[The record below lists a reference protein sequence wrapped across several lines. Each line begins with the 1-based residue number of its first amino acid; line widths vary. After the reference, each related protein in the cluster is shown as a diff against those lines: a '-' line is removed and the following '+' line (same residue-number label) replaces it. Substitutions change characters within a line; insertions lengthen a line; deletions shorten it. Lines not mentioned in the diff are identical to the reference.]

1 MIIHRKTVLI
11 FSAIFSGL
19 FFFLFL
25 LTRIVFLPVLLAVFL
40 SSAAAVLLFEII
52 ILIRLTRLN
61 KSTEKKLKESYGK
74 IKETQS
80 QLIQSAKMASI
91 GMLAG
96 GVAHEINNPLIG
108 VLNNVQLIR
117 IIQEQ
122 KKDFNLTDFNEL
134 LSIIEESALRC
145 KRITQS
151 LLDFSRE
158 SKGLLQPVS
167 LNEVVEKVVMVIG
180 YEMKLQNISVHKEL
194 KPDLPLALGNFQLL
208 QQVVFD
214 IISNA
219 KWAIEKKA
227 QKTEGIIT
235 VGTGFAAQDKQVYIS
250 ISDNGIGIPKDDLD
264 KVFEPFFTTKAIG
277 EGTGLGLSIAY
288 SIVKEHKGNIEV
300 ESTVGKGTVF
310 KIRLP
315 VPEV

>member
-1 MIIHRKTVLI
+1 M
-11 FSAIFSGL
+11 
-19 FFFLFL
+19 FL

-167 LNEVVEKVVMVIG
+167 LNEVVEKVVMVIE
-180 YEMKLQNISVHKEL
+180 YEMKLQNISIHKEL

-235 VGTGFAAQDKQVYIS
+235 VGGIRNGRA
-250 ISDNGIGIPKDDLD
+250 DN
-264 KVFEPFFTTKAIG
+264 
-277 EGTGLGLSIAY
+277 
-288 SIVKEHKGNIEV
+288 
-300 ESTVGKGTVF
+300 
-310 KIRLP
+310 
-315 VPEV
+315 